1 MHENKITKKAIPPTL
16 KKYDSV
22 RKVYGI
28 RMEYCIKDKVGCGR
42 NGMSQEGWDVAGWK
56 IDSRG

>member
-1 MHENKITKKAIPPTL
+1 MHENKINKKAIPPTL

-42 NGMSQEGWDVAGWK
+42 KGMWQEGWVW
-56 IDSRG
+56 